1 MTETY
6 GFFDGNVERDVVPDA
21 RLNKKMLGVVVF
33 TVMRPVVGPLVLW
46 NDWEL
51 KGGASEWDVTQWSW
65 WVIGFPFRLFL
76 CSVVMDFGSS
86 AFSLCHSPVCLL
98 LLVEELISIY

>member
-6 GFFDGNVERDVVPDA
+6 GFFDGSVKRDVVPDA

-51 KGGASEWDVTQWSW
+51 TGGASEWDVTMEL
-65 WVIGFPFRLFL
+65 VGDRIPFPPLPLLGGYGFWF
-76 CSVVMDFGSS
+76 
-86 AFSLCHSPVCLL
+86 
-98 LLVEELISIY
+98 